1 MKKIKYIIYVF
12 IVNILF
18 LPFSAQSDDA
28 SSAWKEAYK
37 STVIVLPTWP
47 GYNRP
52 GFGAPLGTAPAGTGF
67 YVSVDNKSDNTY
79 FIMTAAHVIK
89 NAKVVDIK
97 DYKNITQQAEVI
109 LVDLK
114 RDIAIL
120 RSKVNGLAIKTS
132 QRNIDI
138 GNEVCVIGNSFG
150 LGPSLSCG
158 IISAKNRKNLGFNQ
172 IENFIQTDAA
182 VNPGAS
188 GAPLVN
194 KMGELIGMIDAIY
207 TKEADIDAG
216 VNFAIDKE
224 LINKFITENYDLLIK
239 N

>member
-18 LPFSAQSDDA
+18 LPLSAQSDDA
-28 SSAWKEAYK
+28 SRAWKQAYK

-67 YVSVDNKSDNTY
+67 YISLDKHDDNTF

-97 DYKNITQQAEVI
+97 NYENITQQAEVI
-109 LVDLK
+109 LVDVK

-120 RSKVNGLAIKTS
+120 KSKVTGLAIKIS
-132 QRNIDI
+132 QQKINI
-138 GNEVCVIGNSFG
+138 GNQVCVIGNSFG
-150 LGPSLSCG
+150 LGQSLSCG
-158 IISAKNRKNLGFNQ
+158 IVSAKNRNNLGFNE

-194 KMGELIGMIDAIY
+194 KNGELIGMIDAIY

-216 VNFAIDKE
+216 VNFAIDKK
-224 LINKFITENYDLLIK
+224 LINQFLNENYDRLM
-239 N
+239 NN

>member
-12 IVNILF
+12 ILNILL
-18 LPFSAQSDDA
+18 LPFSAQSENA
-28 SSAWKEAYK
+28 SRAWKEAYK

-67 YVSVDNKSDNTY
+67 YISINKQDNNTFY
-79 FIMTAAHVIK
+79 IMTAAHVIK

-97 DYKNITQQAEVI
+97 DYENITQKAVVI
-109 LVDLK
+109 LVDIK

-120 RSKVNGLAIKTS
+120 KSKVTGLAIKIS
-132 QRNIDI
+132 QQKINI
-138 GNEVCVIGNSFG
+138 GNQVCVIGNSFG

-194 KMGELIGMIDAIY
+194 KIGELVGMVDAIY

-216 VNFAIDKE
+216 VNFAIDKK
-224 LINKFITENYDLLIK
+224 LINEFLNENYDRLMK

>member
-1 MKKIKYIIYVF
+1 MNKIKYITYVCL
-12 IVNILF
+12 VNILF
-18 LPFSAQSDDA
+18 FSFNAKSDDA
-28 SSAWKEAYK
+28 SRAWKEAYK

-52 GFGAPLGTAPAGTGF
+52 GFGSPIGTAPAGTGF
-67 YVSVDNKSDNTY
+67 YILIDKKVDKTY

-97 DYKNITQQAEVI
+97 DYKNITQQAEVV

-120 RSKVNGLAIKTS
+120 KSKIKGLAIKTS
-132 QRNIDI
+132 KQNIDI

-158 IISAKNRKNLGFNQ
+158 IISAKNRKNLGFNP

-194 KMGELIGMIDAIY
+194 KNGELIGMVDAIY

-224 LINKFITENYDLLIK
+224 LINQFIIENYDIIMK

>member
-1 MKKIKYIIYVF
+1 MNKIKYIIY
-12 IVNILF
+12 ISLVNILF
-18 LPFSAQSDDA
+18 VSFNAKSDDA
-28 SSAWKEAYK
+28 SRAWKEAYK

-47 GYNRP
+47 GYNRA
-52 GFGAPLGTAPAGTGF
+52 GFGAPKGTAPAGTGF
-67 YVSVDNKSDNTY
+67 YISIDKKNDKTY

-89 NAKVVDIK
+89 NATIVDVK
-97 DYKNITQQAEVI
+97 DYKNITQKVEVA
-109 LVDLK
+109 LVDFE

-120 RSKVNGLAIKTS
+120 KSSVKGLAIKNS
-132 QRNIDI
+132 RKNIDI

-150 LGPSLSCG
+150 LGASLSCG
-158 IISAKNRKNLGFNQ
+158 IISAKNRKNLGFNS

-194 KMGELIGMIDAIY
+194 KNGELIGMVDAIY

-224 LINKFITENYDLLIK
+224 LINQFIIENYDILMK